1 MAGPPTPASTP
12 PAPAPTPASTW
23 ALRPEIDSEVA
34 GISRAAP
41 KPTIA
46 TSPTRI
52 YTNVVFKKVPTQLA
66 SGVEITA
73 GIAIQPTLD
82 HSISRH
88 IEGTINNE
96 AMVASTIVIIMPW

>member
-23 ALRPEIDSEVA
+23 ALRPEIGSEVA

-41 KPTIA
+41 TPTI
-46 TSPTRI
+46 TNSPPSRET
-52 YTNVVFKKVPTQLA
+52 TEVFNEVPTQRA